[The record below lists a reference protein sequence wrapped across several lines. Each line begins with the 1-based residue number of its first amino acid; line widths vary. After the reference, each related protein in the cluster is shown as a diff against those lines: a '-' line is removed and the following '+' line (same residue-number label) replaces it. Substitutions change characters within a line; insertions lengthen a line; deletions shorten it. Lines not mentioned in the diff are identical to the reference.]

1 MKPQVFVGLD
11 VSKQHLDVA
20 VRPQGRHFVIPNH
33 DRGIKQLIKR
43 LAALTP
49 QLIVLEA
56 SGGYEFLVTAALA
69 EAQLPVALVNP
80 QAVRQFAGAAG
91 KLAKTDKIDA
101 QVLAHFA
108 EALRPEPRPLPDRV
122 HQVLKAALQRRQ
134 QVVKMIG
141 QEENRLE
148 KTFMPTVRRDIQA
161 HLTWLRQR
169 LKELD
174 RDLDDQIRQSPLWQD
189 RDRLYQSVPG
199 IGPVVSLAVIAQLPE
214 LGTLPGKKAPALV
227 GVAPYN
233 RDSGRFRGKRMIRG
247 GRSYLRRMLY
257 MAAVVAS
264 RFNPVI
270 RAFYQRLLAAGKP
283 KKLALT
289 ACMRKSTIIQAET
302 IFVLNNGQIV
312 QQGHHG
318 DLLQLKEGLY
328 YRLYANSFIAG
339 VN

>member
-1 MKPQVFVGLD
+1 MKTQVFVGLD

-20 VRPQGRHFVIPNH
+20 VRPQGRHFVTPNNE
-33 DRGIKQLIKR
+33 RGIKQLVKR
-43 LAALTP
+43 LAALKP

-56 SGGYEFLVTAALA
+56 SGGYEFLALAALA
-69 EAQLPVALVNP
+69 EAQLPVALINP
-80 QAVRQFAGAAG
+80 LAVRKFAGATG
-91 KLAKTDKIDA
+91 KLAKSDKIDA

-108 EALRPEPRPLPDRV
+108 EALRPEPRPLPDQA
-122 HQVLKAALQRRQ
+122 HQALKATLQRRM

-148 KTFMPTVRRDIQA
+148 KTFIPALRQDIQD
-161 HLTWLRQR
+161 HLTWLRRR

-174 RDLDDQIRQSPLWQD
+174 RELDDQIRQSPLWRD
-189 RDRLYQSVPG
+189 RDRLHQSITG
-199 IGPVVSLAVIAQLPE
+199 IGPVVSRAIITHLPE
-214 LGTLPGKKAPALV
+214 IGILPGKKVVALV

-247 GRSYLRRMLY
+247 GRSYLRRLLY

-270 RAFYQRLLAAGKP
+270 RTFYQRLLAAGKP

-289 ACMRKSTIIQAET
+289 ACMRKLVLILNAMVKNNQPWNQFLTQAP
-302 IFVLNNGQIV
+302 
-312 QQGHHG
+312 
-318 DLLQLKEGLY
+318 
-328 YRLYANSFIAG
+328 
-339 VN
+339 

>member
-1 MKPQVFVGLD
+1 MNNQVFVGLD

-20 VRPQGRHFVIPNH
+20 VRPQGRHFVTPNH
-33 DRGIKQLIKR
+33 DRGIKQLVKR
-43 LAALTP
+43 LTALKP

-80 QAVRQFAGAAG
+80 QAVRKFAGATG

-108 EALRPEPRPLPDRV
+108 QALRPEPRPLPDPA
-122 HQVLKAALQRRQ
+122 HQALKATLQRRL

-148 KTFMPTVRRDIQA
+148 KTFIPALRRDIQD
-161 HLTWLRQR
+161 HLTWLRRR

-174 RDLDDQIRQSPLWQD
+174 RELDDQIRQSPLWRD
-189 RDRLYQSVPG
+189 RDRLHRSVPG
-199 IGPVVSLAVIAQLPE
+199 IGPVVSRTILAQLPE
-214 LGTLPGKKAPALV
+214 LGALPAKKTVALV

-247 GRSYLRRMLY
+247 GRSDLRRLLY

-270 RAFYQRLLAAGKP
+270 RAFYERLVAAGKS

-289 ACMRKSTIIQAET
+289 ACMRKLVTILNAMVKNNQPWNQ
-302 IFVLNNGQIV
+302 FVTQV
-312 QQGHHG
+312 P
-318 DLLQLKEGLY
+318 
-328 YRLYANSFIAG
+328 
-339 VN
+339 

>member
-1 MKPQVFVGLD
+1 MKTPVFVGLD

-20 VRPQGRHFVIPNH
+20 FRPHQRHLVIPNTTH
-33 DRGIKQLIKR
+33 GIKQLVKR
-43 LAALTP
+43 LTALTP

-80 QAVRQFAGAAG
+80 QAVRKFAGATG

-108 EALRPEPRPLPDRV
+108 EALRPEPRPLPD
-122 HQVLKAALQRRQ
+122 QAQQALKAALQRRL

-148 KTFMPTVRRDIQA
+148 KSFLAAVRQDIEA
-161 HLTWLRQR
+161 HLTWLRRR

-174 RDLDDQIRQSPLWQD
+174 RDLHDQIRQSPFWRD
-189 RDRLYQSVPG
+189 RDRLYQSIPG
-199 IGPVVSLAVIAQLPE
+199 IGPVVSQAVLAQLPE
-214 LGTLPGKKAPALV
+214 AGTLPGKKAVALA

-233 RDSGRFRGKRMIRG
+233 RDSGHFRGKRMIRG

-289 ACMRKSTIIQAET
+289 ACVRKLVLIINAMAK
-302 IFVLNNGQIV
+302 
-312 QQGHHG
+312 HH
-318 DLLQLKEGLY
+318 QPW
-328 YRLYANSFIAG
+328 NQFITQ
-339 VN
+339 VP